1 MPDSKETKANPHKP
15 KLGLGSGKKLGINP
29 APNSRGLDVDKFSR
43 PRREK
48 DTVSAKTGSTV
59 VVVTRSKS
67 KTSGG
72 MRGGAEAG
80 LTQQEHQKRLEAL
93 RIADK
98 AKQTEK
104 NKAET
109 SSPLE
114 APTIL
119 PTKEIPAKGNEA
131 KEAEESEFFANI
143 SGKKSKVKSLDF
155 IVKKSSVD
163 SNRTEEERKG
173 ESAEYKNKNKVASY
187 LGEEREVV
195 VNRKKEK
202 VEKKSNKKMTISQL
216 LQFEEEKEEVIAPR
230 GIKAIAQMRKA
241 NRGIGS
247 NVKPVAREK
256 VVRDVVA
263 IEGMTVQELAN
274 AMAEKAA
281 VVIKVLMNLG
291 VVATIN
297 TPLDAATAELVV
309 TEFKHRPVMD
319 IKSNWDEIKI
329 QEIKA
334 NTEDC
339 QLDIRPP
346 IVTIMGHVDHGKT
359 SLLDAY
365 RQSKVVEGEAGGITQ
380 HIGAY
385 QVDCNGHK
393 ITFLDTPGHAAFTA
407 MRLRGAKSTDIIIL
421 IVAADDGV
429 MEQTIEAINHAKAA
443 KVPIIVAINKI
454 DRPKADPAKVRSQLL
469 VHDLVPEEMGGD
481 VMVVEIS
488 ATEKINLNALLEAI
502 LLQAEFLD
510 LKVCYDRPAIGVV
523 VETHIEKGKGIIA
536 TLLIKEGKLKNGD
549 IMVAGTSFAK
559 VKHMFDDM
567 EKTVNNAEPSTPVRV
582 VGFETAP
589 VAGDEFI
596 VTPDEK
602 TAREI
607 LNMRLEREKLGSAS
621 KVKKLSLEEMFKSS
635 DSSNKVLNI
644 ILKADTHGS
653 AEAIAASLAKISV
666 ENIAV
671 KVLHQGVGG
680 ITESDITLAQACN
693 AIVIGFNVRANSAAA
708 EIAKVSGIDIR
719 YYSIIYE
726 LLDEIAAAAHGM
738 LAPKISEVV
747 TGMVEVREVFD
758 LTKVGK
764 VAGCYVTEGVIK
776 KTSHVRLIRDNVII
790 HEGTL
795 KALKRFKDN
804 VKEVNAGFE
813 CGLSFERYDNI
824 KVGDKVEAFDV
835 VEEKR

>member
-1 MPDSKETKANPHKP
+1 MSDSKETKANPHKP
-15 KLGLGSGKKLGINP
+15 KLGLGTGKKLGISP
-29 APNSRGLDVDKFSR
+29 ASDSRGLDVERF
-43 PRREK
+43 PRHGRAK
-48 DTVSAKTGSTV
+48 DTVSAKAGSTV

-67 KTSGG
+67 KTAPGG
-72 MRGGAEAG
+72 GVRSGAEAG
-80 LTQQEHQKRLEAL
+80 LTEQEHQKRLEAL
-93 RIADK
+93 RMSEK
-98 AKQTEK
+98 AKYTEK
-104 NKAET
+104 TKVGAKPFLERST
-109 SSPLE
+109 IPSEAKTPLGQE
-114 APTIL
+114 E
-119 PTKEIPAKGNEA
+119 TKE
-131 KEAEESEFFANI
+131 
-143 SGKKSKVKSLDF
+143 GKPHREQELLATVGRKSKVKSLDF
-155 IVKKSSVD
+155 MARKPTVD
-163 SNRTEEERKG
+163 VGKVEESEKKG
-173 ESAEYKNKNKVASY
+173 EVKGKVAAY

-202 VEKKSNKKMTISQL
+202 ADKKSSKKITISQL
-216 LQFEEEKEEVIAPR
+216 LQFEEDKDEINMPR

-241 NRGIGS
+241 NRGIIS
-247 NVKPVAREK
+247 STKPVAREK
-256 VVRDVVA
+256 VIRDV
-263 IEGMTVQELAN
+263 IITEGMTVQELA
-274 AMAEKAA
+274 ASMAEKASA
-281 VVIKVLMNLG
+281 VIKVLMNLG
-291 VVATIN
+291 VMATMN
-297 TPLDAATAELVV
+297 TPLDAATAEIVV
-309 TEFKHRPVMD
+309 TEFKHNPFMD
-319 IKSNWDEIKI
+319 VRSNRDEIKI

-334 NTEDC
+334 TPQGAEVRT
-339 QLDIRPP
+339 RPP

-454 DRPKADPAKVRSQLL
+454 DKPKADPAKVRSQLL

-510 LKVCYDRPAIGVV
+510 LKVCYDKPAVGVV
-523 VETHIEKGKGIIA
+523 VETHVEKGKGVVA

-549 IMVAGTSFAK
+549 IMVAGSVFARI
-559 VKHMFDDM
+559 KHMFDDIGR
-567 EKTVNNAEPSTPVRV
+567 TISNAEPSTPVRV

-589 VAGDEFI
+589 IAGDEFV

-607 LNMRLEREKLGSAS
+607 LNVRLEREKVSS
-621 KVKKLSLEEMFKSS
+621 TSQVKKLSLEEMFKAS
-635 DSSNKVLNI
+635 DAANKVLNV

-653 AEAIAASLAKISV
+653 AEAIAASLGKIAIENV
-666 ENIAV
+666 EV

-693 AIVIGFNVRANSAAA
+693 SIVLGFNVRANSAAA
-708 EIAKVSGIDIR
+708 EMAKTNGIDIR

-726 LLDEIAAAAHGM
+726 LLDEIAAAAQGM
-738 LAPKISEVV
+738 LAPKISEVI

-790 HEGTL
+790 HVGTL

-804 VKEVNAGFE
+804 VKEVNSGFE

-824 KVGDKVEAFDV
+824 KVGDKIEAFDV